1 MFHSGRVTY
10 LADAL
15 WVSRS
20 MLSSGS
26 IVFAWK
32 PSISALRSSWEVSA
46 VRRWKSVAALCCSSL
61 AALVPHL
68 LFAVTCKGGTKPS
81 LFTETKSGE
90 GIGGAMQCELGAAIA
105 GRAWGAQS
113 STACTGAALP
123 AAEQSLELPPLLL
136 SLGCQTLLAAR
147 ADPAMLP
154 SMPPPPSRGDG
165 AANPRAVT
173 SGQTLELPLGGW
185 LPFFHVLFALF
196 DLFSSVWKQRAL
208 QALGC
213 SFLSGHGVLLA
224 PGERARCVRR
234 GAEPP
239 GAGGPVKCRAPA
251 PPETSSR
258 DFAVTQMPGP
268 DPKRWWSLLW
278 DG

>member
-1 MFHSGRVTY
+1 M
-10 LADAL
+10 
-15 WVSRS
+15 
-20 MLSSGS
+20 
-26 IVFAWK
+26 
-32 PSISALRSSWEVSA
+32 
-46 VRRWKSVAALCCSSL
+46 RR
-61 AALVPHL
+61 
-68 LFAVTCKGGTKPS
+68 
-81 LFTETKSGE
+81 
-90 GIGGAMQCELGAAIA
+90 ELGAAIA
-105 GRAWGAQS
+105 GGTARGARS
-113 STACTGAALP
+113 SAACTGAALP
-123 AAEQSLELPPLLL
+123 AAEQSPELPPLLL

-185 LPFFHVLFALF
+185 LPFSMCYLASLTC
-196 DLFSSVWKQRAL
+196 FSSVWKQQAL

-224 PGERARCVRR
+224 PGERAQCVRR
-234 GAEPP
+234 GAELP

-251 PPETSSR
+251 PPETSPR
-258 DFAVTQMPGP
+258 DFGARHLCHCN
-268 DPKRWWSLLW
+268 PKRWWSLLW

>member
-1 MFHSGRVTY
+1 MFHSSRVTY

-15 WVSRS
+15 WVSRW

-32 PSISALRSSWEVSA
+32 PSIRALRSSWEVSA

-90 GIGGAMQCELGAAIA
+90 GMGGAMQCELGAAIA

-113 STACTGAALP
+113 SAACTGAALP
-123 AAEQSLELPPLLL
+123 AAEQSPELPPLLL

-185 LPFFHVLFALF
+185 LPFSMCYLPSLTCFPLFGNNQLCKLSAALF
-196 DLFSSVWKQRAL
+196 SRVTE
-208 QALGC
+208 C
-213 SFLSGHGVLLA
+213 CLL
-224 PGERARCVRR
+224 PESER
-234 GAEPP
+234 GACAEVLSRP
-239 GAGGPVKCRAPA
+239 GLVAP
-251 PPETSSR
+251 
-258 DFAVTQMPGP
+258 
-268 DPKRWWSLLW
+268 
-278 DG
+278 